1 MTEQIAIFHKVDFKN
16 SATKAR
22 CKICMKDIDIAKM
35 GVSELKSHSTG
46 DRHNCILKKTREK

>member
-1 MTEQIAIFHKVDFKN
+1 MRDLKSLVSKLDFKN

-35 GVSELKSHSTG
+35 GLSNLKSHANGVGITVY
-46 DRHNCILKKTREK
+46 